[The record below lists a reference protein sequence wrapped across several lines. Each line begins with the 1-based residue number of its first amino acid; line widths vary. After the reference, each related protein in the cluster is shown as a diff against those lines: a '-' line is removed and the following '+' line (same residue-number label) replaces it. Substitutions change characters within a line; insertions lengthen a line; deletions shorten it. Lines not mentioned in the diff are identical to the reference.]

1 MKRRI
6 LIVEDDIALLE
17 TLTDRLESDGY
28 LVRAV
33 ADGNSGFGQARDGG
47 FDLIVL
53 DLMLPGR
60 DGLNICTDLRHRR
73 VTTPIL
79 MLTARGDVT
88 DRVLGLRMGA
98 DDYLPKPF
106 HMSELAARVDALIR
120 RSSARK
126 ADPVAFRFGTLE
138 IDFRAGRISREGRP
152 ITLAAREWE
161 LLRYLVEHAGAVL
174 SREELLKEVWALA
187 PDLITRTVDV
197 HILWLRQK
205 LELHPKNPQLILTV
219 PRRGYKL
226 ANVSVPGVELPLE
239 IGSSSAAARPR
250 VEK

>member
-28 LVRAV
+28 LVRAG

-161 LLRYLVEHAGAVL
+161 LLR
-174 SREELLKEVWALA
+174 
-187 PDLITRTVDV
+187 
-197 HILWLRQK
+197 
-205 LELHPKNPQLILTV
+205 V
-219 PRRGYKL
+219 PGRARRRGSLEGGTAQGSLGPCPRPDHANRRCAYSL
-226 ANVSVPGVELPLE
+226 AASKAGTGPQESAIDPH
-239 IGSSSAAARPR
+239 GSEARLQTGQRVCAGCGAAARDR
-250 VEK
+250 LFIS